1 MKNQFNEQG
10 EGIFKGI
17 SLEENLNEEGFIAEN
32 VGTAPIELDFKKDLR
47 PLDCDGSSNGTYH
60 CAV

>member
-1 MKNQFNEQG
+1 M
-10 EGIFKGI
+10 
-17 SLEENLNEEGFIAEN
+17 ENLNEEGFIAEN